1 MTRAGREASP
11 LRVVMAA
18 GGTGGHVY
26 PGVAIA
32 RELARRRP
40 EAVISF
46 AGTAAGLE
54 SRIVPREGFPLD
66 LIRSGAL
73 KSKGLAGRLR
83 GLALLPLGLF
93 DAWRLVSARRP
104 AVVIGVGGYAS
115 GPVVLVAALRRVP
128 TLVVEP
134 NAVPGLANR
143 WLSPVVDAAAVTYPE
158 TRAHFGAKAFVS
170 GTPVRAEFA
179 DGSPAREP
187 GARERPGGIEVLIF
201 GGSQGAHGI
210 NVAMVAAAPELA
222 AGDARLRIVHQTGE
236 RDLAMVR
243 AGYERAGVDAE
254 VEPFFYDM
262 GRRMAEADLIVCRSG
277 ATTLAELAAAGKPA
291 VLVPLPT
298 AADDHQRRN
307 AELVAAAGAAE
318 MMREG
323 DLTGIALARHLLA
336 LAADPERRQ
345 RMSASARALARPHAA
360 GAIADRALELAGC

>member
-1 MTRAGREASP
+1 
-11 LRVVMAA
+11 MAA

-40 EAVISF
+40 EAAISF

-66 LIRSGAL
+66 LVRSGAL
-73 KSKGLAGRLR
+73 KGRGIAGRLR
-83 GLALLPLGLF
+83 GAALLPVGF
-93 DAWRLVSARRP
+93 ADAWRLLSARRP

-115 GPVVLVAALRRVP
+115 GPVVLAAAVRRVP

-134 NAVPGLANR
+134 NAIPGLANR
-143 WLSPVVDAAAVTYPE
+143 WLARVVDAAAVTYPE
-158 TRAHFGAKAFVS
+158 TARYFGGKAFVA
-170 GTPVRAEFA
+170 GTPVRTEFSA
-179 DGSPAREP
+179 APPREEP
-187 GARERPGGIEVLIF
+187 GGERRGVGVLIF

-210 NVAMVAAAPELA
+210 NVALVAAAPELA
-222 AGDARLRIVHQTGE
+222 AGRPPLRIVHQTGE

-243 AGYERAGVDAE
+243 AAYERAGLDAE

-262 GRRMAEADLIVCRSG
+262 GRRMAEADLIVSRSG
-277 ATTLAELAAAGKPA
+277 ATTLAELAAAGRPA
-291 VLVPLPT
+291 ILVPLPT

-318 MMREG
+318 VMVER
-323 DLTGIALARHLLA
+323 DLTGHALAERLIA
-336 LAADPERRQ
+336 LAADADRRR
-345 RMSASARALARPHAA
+345 RMAESARALARPDAA
-360 GAIADRALELAGC
+360 RVIADRALELAGC